1 MTIRYDVIKNWEPQ
15 NKSETKG
22 NRQERNHVMMNEK
35 NHAEVP
41 QNTSKEIIPLP
52 KVALKEKVTA
62 ASGIAIL
69 NQIEI

>member
-1 MTIRYDVIKNWEPQ
+1 MLFLPSSRSPRGGE
-15 NKSETKG
+15 
-22 NRQERNHVMMNEK
+22 
-35 NHAEVP
+35 EVP
-41 QNTSKEIIPLP
+41 QNTTKEIIPLP